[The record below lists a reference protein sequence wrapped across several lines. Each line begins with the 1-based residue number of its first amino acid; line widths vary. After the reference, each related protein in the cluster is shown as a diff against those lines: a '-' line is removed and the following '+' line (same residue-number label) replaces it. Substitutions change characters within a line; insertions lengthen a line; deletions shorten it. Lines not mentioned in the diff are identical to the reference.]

1 MCAQRADDL
10 HIYRHRFA
18 RSAPALA
25 RQDGESSNQRQAG
38 IKNNLSASLSE
49 CNQVRSKTQASAKF
63 CNFFEL
69 WKMGEKIKF
78 GIGMQIIIFRKNLQ
92 KFCDMSQNYIQFHT
106 NHIQFCVLDAV

>member
-10 HIYRHRFA
+10 NIYRHRFA

-49 CNQVRSKTQASAKF
+49 CNQVRTKTQASAKL
-63 CNFFEL
+63 CNIFL
-69 WKMGEKIKF
+69 NCGKWVKKIKI
-78 GIGMQIIIFRKNLQ
+78 GIGMQIIIFRKNL
-92 KFCDMSQNYIQFHT
+92 
-106 NHIQFCVLDAV
+106 